1 MSALRSSRSVESPS
15 TSATTSGASGY
26 FILRSQYP
34 IKPKTSVIPT
44 SNMLLFSA
52 YDPMIETTTM
62 KGVMIA

>member
-34 IKPKTSVIPT
+34 MSPKTTVMKT
-44 SNMLLFSA
+44 SSMLLFSE
-52 YDPMIETTTM
+52 YEPMIEMTTM
-62 KGVMIA
+62 NGVMIA